1 MLSNTK
7 VDKFEGNSWPIPPP
21 FGGFVLILQILNF
34 ELSMWSMMEMAMV
47 VVIVVVV
54 V

>member
-1 MLSNTK
+1 MLSNIK

-21 FGGFVLILQILNF
+21 FGGFVLILNF
-34 ELSMWSMMEMAMV
+34 ELSMWSMMEMAVV